1 MPFTAGTIA
10 LNVTRVG
17 QTTRGREVRPVPWI
31 VPSHQA
37 PALFLKSWR
46 PRWFSGLALVLGS
59 LAPDLEFIVP
69 VRKEAI
75 LGHTVA
81 GQILF
86 TVPVV
91 LVLYVLTTDLVIPW
105 LVPYLSRSW
114 HDLVALERPRGRAW
128 WGVALSGALGG
139 LTHIALDGFTH
150 GEASGGW
157 AVAFFPL
164 LSLNM
169 RSPLGPLPVHDVLQ
183 IVLTVV
189 LGAAALD
196 AWRRIAGQRLL
207 WSWRS
212 RSPRPVL
219 AASPT
224 WRRRVLR
231 WLTACG
237 ALGVAA
243 VLFFKPAASLGQ
255 AVELAAYGCLDGLAA
270 GILLGAITH
279 RILGARVRR
288 DAVLEAAARASVLL
302 PGEGSA

>member
-1 MPFTAGTIA
+1 M
-10 LNVTRVG
+10 
-17 QTTRGREVRPVPWI
+17 PWI

-37 PALFLKSWR
+37 PALLLKAWR

-69 VRKEAI
+69 VRRETI

-91 LVLYVLTTDLVIPW
+91 LALYVLTTDLVIPW
-105 LVPYLSRSW
+105 LVPYLSRCW
-114 HDLVALERPRGRAW
+114 HDLAALERPRGRAW
-128 WGVALSGALGG
+128 WGVVLSAVLGG
-139 LTHIALDGFTH
+139 LTHIVLDGFTH

-157 AVAFFPL
+157 AVPFFPL
-164 LSLNM
+164 LSLNVP
-169 RSPLGPLPVHDVLQ
+169 SPLGPLPVHDLLQ
-183 IVLTVV
+183 IVFTVV

-207 WSWRS
+207 WSWRN

-224 WRRRVLR
+224 GRRRVLR

-243 VLFFKPAASLGQ
+243 ALFFKPAASAGYAL
-255 AVELAAYGCLDGLAA
+255 ELAAYGFLDGIA
-270 GILLGAITH
+270 GGMLLGAATH
-279 RILGARVRR
+279 RLLHARLRR
-288 DAVLEAAARASVLL
+288 EAALEAATRVRLL
-302 PGEGSA
+302 QPGAGG